1 MRRVVAGAGLAR
13 GPQWARRSQSAA
25 PWTCVVRAAA
35 PAVVSAPATQLPP
48 TRPAHV
54 LRSVVAAAR
63 AAAHVRAAHV
73 GPSGRTWMQRL
84 DDAMTRGTD
93 ELDEAELASLREEL
107 AQRLASGQ
115 AAQEEVGDAALALG
129 TMAAAGIGGGTEP
142 CVAETSL
149 LMAAEAQGGND
160 DAAGAVFYRLAQL
173 HLSALAPSER
183 ADVEAFIRSGYHHES
198 AEVSQQVQT
207 GRGREEISPE
217 LARAVRR
224 DIRLLIKQ
232 VRVAKQK
239 GAPVKSFRPTPTQ
252 PQHPAPTPAA
262 GAAGAAERRSGGGGQ
277 WAADGEKGLLFLRT
291 SADLGFADAQV
302 LLGNLLVSGEYAEI
316 MPSHRA
322 AVVAGN
328 MIEVQPVVG
337 QAEGKANALL
347 AQGVQWYERAAEG
360 GHADAWYNL
369 GMLHGQ
375 GKMVVGGLRVER
387 PDMRECWRCMR
398 AAADLGDTGA
408 LYWMATRAMSESGG
422 GAGEGEVG
430 EGRGREGGAACEEG
444 KNGPADDVVEGGVD
458 EGVDGGGTG
467 VVGMEQ
473 ALTLLEQ
480 AADGG
485 HAGANLTFALLLRE
499 AGDLAGMCARLERA
513 AAEGDAQA
521 NYVLGDMLLHGSDSY
536 AVDKAAAFDRYMAAA
551 RERHAEALCCVAA
564 MYYQGTHVDRDLTR
578 AFRCYQLAAEEGSTD
593 ALRNLAAMHYAGEG
607 CEESESTA
615 RYLLKVVKQREAEAE
630 AADSTL

>member
-1 MRRVVAGAGLAR
+1 MRRVVHVAR

-35 PAVVSAPATQLPP
+35 SAVVSASATQLPP

-149 LMAAEAQGGND
+149 LMATKAQGGND

-183 ADVEAFIRSGYHHES
+183 ADVDAFIRSGYHHES

-262 GAAGAAERRSGGGGQ
+262 DAADAAGAAERRSGGGGQ

-337 QAEGKANALL
+337 QAEGKANAQL

-375 GKMVVGGLRVER
+375 GKMVVGGLRVGR

-430 EGRGREGGAACEEG
+430 EGRGR
-444 KNGPADDVVEGGVD
+444 
-458 EGVDGGGTG
+458 GGGLLAKKARMGPRMMSWRVVLMRAWTG
-467 VVGMEQ
+467 
-473 ALTLLEQ
+473 
-480 AADGG
+480 
-485 HAGANLTFALLLRE
+485 AGRVWWAWSR
-499 AGDLAGMCARLERA
+499 R
-513 AAEGDAQA
+513 
-521 NYVLGDMLLHGSDSY
+521 
-536 AVDKAAAFDRYMAAA
+536 
-551 RERHAEALCCVAA
+551 
-564 MYYQGTHVDRDLTR
+564 
-578 AFRCYQLAAEEGSTD
+578 
-593 ALRNLAAMHYAGEG
+593 
-607 CEESESTA
+607 
-615 RYLLKVVKQREAEAE
+615 
-630 AADSTL
+630 